1 MAKDGEDLI
10 FYIRIHTSELSD
22 LFRPF
27 IWAGSLQRP
36 QIKKASD
43 PASSLAFRQF
53 MAHEQV
59 RRHTSLT
66 PSSNSHKQWV
76 ESNRS
81 VLTEMTD
88 LMAEVQKDDRHRVP
102 ILHIDIIS
110 SNTGVSQYLRAPVIQ
125 WHSSQR
131 SSSDLRSLLKPT
143 VGQSAL
149 TGERDARSAAYL
161 FWVIIQ
167 PVLLSSDLNEIM
179 QNTVVALKREGKQTF
194 SSLASGQQGALQFA
208 LKPLRNVFARALVK
222 AYAFKHRLCLEELGT
237 LRPFPIYDV
246 LLSSSLICPGLF
258 PDSAWDEATNLL
270 RQSMDSPSLRTWD
283 NKAPPFNAPPPPAR
297 TRSFRDPLP
306 SPSPRPPR
314 QYNTLWRT
322 DTSGARNPRH
332 TSNRDGS
339 TTQAFRGRGAR
350 SARGHSSQPPGPLP
364 TLLPSANPPHTAA
377 TPEAG
382 QTPAAKTTPAII
394 PAALDPGVAPA
405 PPPPVEVDSPADL
418 SRSGGRLTF
427 FAPAWVAAPQS
438 IRTIVSRGFHWTW
451 LDQPPRLR
459 PPTFTQSLPDLSLPV
474 QDWVTKGVIY
484 PVPHQP
490 CFQSRIFTVPRPD
503 GRPPRIIIDL
513 SPLNP
518 FILAPQFRLD
528 NHSTLAQVLPPP
540 AHMASLDISEAYTH
554 IPIRNNLHRYLAFSF
569 NSQLY
574 FFRALPFGLNVAP
587 FIFTK
592 VLDWPLR
599 TLRIQG
605 INVLAY
611 LDDIVL
617 WHPSPV
623 ILHQHVARAVERLSV
638 MGFRVNLPKS
648 QLEPQTSL
656 QWLGILWHSQ
666 TGQWQATQSIRDK
679 IQSST
684 HQLLQQGR
692 ITRRRLEALVG
703 LINFACQVHSHLR
716 VYLQPL
722 TVGASLA
729 SPQDRDVSRPIS
741 PTLRQ
746 ALQFWTDPHI
756 WDYVPPFQV
765 TLPRLYLWTDASR
778 SGWGALLHPQATAHA
793 LWGPLEAAV
802 HINVLELRA
811 VSRAITTFN
820 LSSCHLV
827 VYTDN
832 ETVRF
837 ALTHLRTRS
846 LPLREEL
853 KALLHDTVRRQV
865 FVHPLRIPTTLNVV
879 ADGLSRLEPLNTEW
893 TLPPEAFQAIVRW
906 AGPLQ
911 VDLLASPTNYRLPQ
925 WVSLFPHPD
934 AVACNCL
941 SFDWNG
947 FASIYAFPPV
957 GLIPTLLPLI
967 RGYRG
972 RLVLV
977 APWDPHAPWLPFLL
991 QHARDHL
998 HLRTTPFQLCGRG
1011 QVFHR
1016 LGTSARWT
1024 AFLFCVEH
1032 S

>member
-1 MAKDGEDLI
+1 MPSNTDCALRYWEP
-10 FYIRIHTSELSD
+10 SALS
-22 LFRPF
+22 LFMILFFPLPSF
-27 IWAGSLQRP
+27 V
-36 QIKKASD
+36 
-43 PASSLAFRQF
+43 PASSPTPPGRRPPISSASLWTRPPSALGTTRPLPLMPRHPQLALGPF
-53 MAHEQV
+53 E
-59 RRHTSLT
+59 T
-66 PSSNSHKQWV
+66 PSLHPRIGNPATIPPPGEQTP
-76 ESNRS
+76 
-81 VLTEMTD
+81 L
-88 LMAEVQKDDRHRVP
+88 VP
-102 ILHIDIIS
+102 TTL
-110 SNTGVSQYLRAPVIQ
+110 A
-125 WHSSQR
+125 
-131 SSSDLRSLLKPT
+131 KPT
-143 VGQSAL
+143 PETGPPPRPSGAGAHAL
-149 TGERDARSAAYL
+149 L
-161 FWVIIQ
+161 
-167 PVLLSSDLNEIM
+167 
-179 QNTVVALKREGKQTF
+179 
-194 SSLASGQQGALQFA
+194 GAL
-208 LKPLRNVFARALVK
+208 PL
-222 AYAFKHRLCLEELGT
+222 
-237 LRPFPIYDV
+237 
-246 LLSSSLICPGLF
+246 S
-258 PDSAWDEATNLL
+258 
-270 RQSMDSPSLRTWD
+270 
-283 NKAPPFNAPPPPAR
+283 PPA
-297 TRSFRDPLP
+297 
-306 SPSPRPPR
+306 
-314 QYNTLWRT
+314 
-322 DTSGARNPRH
+322 
-332 TSNRDGS
+332 
-339 TTQAFRGRGAR
+339 
-350 SARGHSSQPPGPLP
+350 PLP
-364 TLLPSANPPHTAA
+364 TLLPPANPPLTAA
-377 TPEAG
+377 THEAG
-382 QTPAAKTTPAII
+382 RTPAATTTPARL

-418 SRSGGRLTF
+418 SRFGGRLSF

-438 IRTIVSRGFHWTW
+438 VRTIVSRGFHWTW
-451 LDQPPRLR
+451 LDRPPRLR
-459 PPTFTQSLPDLSLPV
+459 PPTFTQSLPDLTLPV
-474 QDWVTKGVIY
+474 QDWVAKGVVY

-528 NHSTLAQVLPPP
+528 NHSTLAQVLLPP

-554 IPIRNNLHRYLAFSF
+554 IPIRRNLHRYLAFSF

-623 ILHQHVARAVERLSV
+623 VLRQHVARTVERLSV
-638 MGFRVNLPKS
+638 MGFRVNLQKS

-656 QWLGILWHSQ
+656 QWLGILWHAQ
-666 TGQWQATQSIRDK
+666 TGHWQASQAIRDK
-679 IQSST
+679 IQLST
-684 HQLLQQGR
+684 HQLLQRGR

-729 SPQDRDVSRPIS
+729 SPQDRDVSRPIPPS
-741 PTLRQ
+741 LRQ

-793 LWGPLEAAV
+793 LWGPLEATV

-811 VSRAITTFN
+811 VHRAITTFN

-853 KALLHDTVRRQV
+853 KTLLHDTVRRQV
-865 FVHPLRIPTTLNVV
+865 FVHPLRIPTSLNVV

-893 TLPPEAFQAIVRW
+893 TLPPEAFQAVLRW